1 LKDGEQPRLRES
13 KNKYNLRTRNV
24 MSINT
29 SSLNTTPR
37 SLQLAAV
44 FIAYFTAFFVTNSLN
59 IAMPRIVADMNGMAY
74 YSWAISIP
82 ALATAIATLI
92 FGKLSDMYGRR
103 NILLAAAGFV
113 FIGAVLSAV
122 SQTFVMLILTLSLL
136 SLGQGVLPPLCFSV
150 LGDLYTAA
158 DRGVWAGLMNV
169 PSAMAAFIVPTLS
182 GWIVDTVGWR
192 YIFWLDAPL
201 ALFTAVIVMI
211 ALPTFTRRQTHSID
225 VRGSILLAVAA
236 STMILAL
243 SWAGSTY
250 AWGSVQ
256 ILGLLSISAV
266 FWVLFFFAETR
277 HSEPLFD
284 PHHLRNRTLVTA
296 SLAAVM
302 STFGITTI
310 VVYFPLFLQ
319 GVLGLSAT
327 ASGKILTPFS
337 LLLAVMGI
345 PAGLL
350 IARTKRYKWMYL
362 LGYAILT
369 ITMVGLV
376 VFQSMMTAK
385 MGFLVTILFG
395 LGLGAIPTINALVV
409 QYSVPRKML
418 GAATGGLYFIIAMG
432 KSFAPAILGSAM
444 NMVYA
449 RQLSS
454 SLSPALI
461 GLLDTTTLH
470 SFTNPRILLSAQALS
485 DLREV
490 FNQAGGQALIFY
502 EHTVET
508 IRASLSSAL
517 HVVFLISAVAMLIAF
532 LMILT
537 IKEISFDNRPRE

>member
-1 LKDGEQPRLRES
+1 
-13 KNKYNLRTRNV
+13 
-24 MSINT
+24 MSFKT
-29 SSLNTTPR
+29 PSLNTTPR
-37 SLQLAAV
+37 SLPLAAV
-44 FIAYFTAFFVTNSLN
+44 FIAYFTSFFVTNSLN

-103 NILLAAAGFV
+103 NILLAAAGFIL
-113 FIGAVLSAV
+113 IGAVLSAV
-122 SQTFVMLILTLSLL
+122 SQTFVVLILTLSLL

-150 LGDLYTAA
+150 LGDLYTSS
-158 DRGVWAGLMNV
+158 DRFVWAGLMNI
-169 PSAMAAFIVPTLS
+169 PSALAAFFVPTLS
-182 GWIVDTVGWR
+182 GWIVDNVGWR

-201 ALFTAVIVMI
+201 ALLTAVIVMI
-211 ALPTFTRRQTHSID
+211 ALPTLVRRQTHNID
-225 VRGSILLAVAA
+225 VRGSVLLAVAA

-250 AWGSVQ
+250 AWSSIQ
-256 ILGLLSISAV
+256 ILGLLSIS
-266 FWVLFFFAETR
+266 VLFWIFFFLSETR

-296 SLAAVM
+296 SLAAVL

-327 ASGKILTPFS
+327 ESGKILTPFT

-362 LGYAILT
+362 LGYAVL
-369 ITMVGLV
+369 TMVMFTLV
-376 VFQSMMTAK
+376 VFQSVLTART
-385 MGFLVTILFG
+385 GFLITVFFG

-409 QYSVPRKML
+409 QYSVSRKML

-444 NMVYA
+444 NIVYA
-449 RQLSS
+449 QQLST
-454 SLSPALI
+454 SLPSALI
-461 GLLDTTTLH
+461 RFLDPVTLR

-490 FNQAGGQALIFY
+490 FTRAGGQALVLY
-502 EHTVET
+502 EQTVET
-508 IRASLSSAL
+508 IRASLGSAL
-517 HVVFLISAVAMLIAF
+517 HAVFLISAMTMLFAF
-532 LMILT
+532 LLILT
-537 IKEISFDNRPRE
+537 IQEISLEERPHE